1 MRLIEQQMNKA
12 ISTETDWKKD
22 NTSVINIEGVS
33 FVYLYNN
40 LIAMV
45 GDTWLELF
53 DGGYKSATTKSR
65 LNAILK
71 EHGNSEYVYQKNF
84 EWFVSTKYG
93 DVEFNDGIKLNW
105 VTEMRI
111 FFTVLVVLLV
121 ANLGIELLD
130 SSLVNVV
137 EERKETIERLRK
149 NLWFG
154 FFFYAF
160 VYEKY
165 NKWLK
170 KPFLN

>member
-1 MRLIEQQMNKA
+1 MRIIEQQMNKA

-22 NTSVINIEGVS
+22 NTSVINIDGVS

-53 DGGYKSATTKSR
+53 DGGHKSATTKSR

-105 VTEMRI
+105 VKVKLIGII
-111 FFTVLVVLLV
+111 FIVSFILFPGVRYNT
-121 ANLGIELLD
+121 GE
-130 SSLVNVV
+130 
-137 EERKETIERLRK
+137 
-149 NLWFG
+149 
-154 FFFYAF
+154 AF
-160 VYEKY
+160 H
-165 NKWLK
+165 LTGD
-170 KPFLN
+170 LIQRTTR

>member
-1 MRLIEQQMNKA
+1 MRIIEQQMNKA

-22 NTSVINIEGVS
+22 NTSVINIDGVS

-53 DGGYKSATTKSR
+53 DGGHKSATTKSR

-93 DVEFNDGIKLNW
+93 DVEFNDGIKLN
-105 VTEMRI
+105 
-111 FFTVLVVLLV
+111 
-121 ANLGIELLD
+121 
-130 SSLVNVV
+130 
-137 EERKETIERLRK
+137 
-149 NLWFG
+149 
-154 FFFYAF
+154 
-160 VYEKY
+160 
-165 NKWLK
+165 
-170 KPFLN
+170 